1 MRKLLWFTVGFA
13 IGCGLCA
20 TLFWQQNLTPLFV
33 YAFLSGVLCFVLKFR
48 NDLFRV
54 PAAIFLGM
62 FLSFGWFSLYQTIYL
77 QPIQKLDGQTVS
89 LSVTAT
95 DYTEKTDYGFSV
107 EGFTL
112 LEGKPYHLRVFQKD
126 DTALTPGDV
135 LEGEFRLRLTTPE
148 GKKESTYYQGKGLFV
163 LATQKSDTVCS
174 MSVRSALWFLPA
186 RVANAVKDRIATFF
200 PKDVAPFA
208 KALLLGDTSD
218 LSYSVDTS
226 LKVSGIRHVVAV
238 SGLHVSI
245 LYGLIYLLFRTRRWL
260 TFLISVPVLLFF
272 AAVTGFSASVTRACL
287 MTGLMSL
294 GAAIT
299 DEYDGL
305 TSLSCAGLI
314 MLLLNPFVLFSV
326 SFQLSVA
333 SVAGILLFASNLNQW
348 IQSRFPEAKRKSF
361 LRKLQS
367 WFAGSVSVSVSAY
380 VFSVPLSAWY
390 FGSVSLIG
398 IVTNLLT
405 IWVIGFLFYGIAA
418 VSVLGSILPS
428 LCRFLGWLL
437 SWPIRFVLLTAGGLS
452 RIPFAAV
459 YTESSYITAWL
470 VFSYVLLALFL
481 LHGRKH
487 GRYVLSAAAVCLVV
501 AIGASVII
509 PKQDNIR
516 LNVLDVGQGQ
526 AILLQSGNKNFLI
539 DCGGSNAANASDKI
553 AQTLLS
559 QGVFELDGIALTHYD
574 ADHTNAIENLMTR
587 IRVDQFYLPDL
598 EKRALYNRLKS
609 DPSNLITLIDRD
621 VDIPFGNG
629 TLTLLEP
636 GDLKSSNE
644 NCMCVLFESDECVI
658 LITGDRDRA
667 GEGALIKK
675 YDLPDVDVLIAGHH
689 GSKNSTSREL
699 LRSVRPEIVII
710 SVGENNPYGH
720 PTQEVLER
728 LADFGCTVYRTDEQG
743 SVLVRR

>member
-1 MRKLLWFTVGFA
+1 MRKLLWFTIGFA
-13 IGCGLCA
+13 MGCGLCV
-20 TLFWQQNLTPLFV
+20 TLFWQQNLMPLV
-33 YAFLSGVLCFVLKFR
+33 IYAFLSGVLCFVLKFR
-48 NDLFRV
+48 NDLFGIS
-54 PAAIFLGM
+54 AAVFLGM
-62 FLSFGWFSLYQTIYL
+62 FLSVGWFSQYQRIYL

-107 EGFTL
+107 EGFAL
-112 LEGKPYHLRVFQKD
+112 LEGKPYHLRVFQRD
-126 DTALTPGDV
+126 DTAYSPGDV
-135 LEGEFRLRLTTPE
+135 LEGEFLLRLTTPK
-148 GKKESTYYQGKGLFV
+148 GKKDSTYYQGKGLFV
-163 LATQKSDTVCS
+163 LATQKSDAVCS
-174 MSVRSALWFLPA
+174 ISARSALWFLPA
-186 RVANAVKDRIATFF
+186 RVANAVKARIATFF
-200 PKDVAPFA
+200 PEDTAPFA

-245 LYGLIYLLFRTRRWL
+245 LYGLIYLLFRARRWL

-272 AAVTGFSASVTRACL
+272 AAVTGFSPSVTRACL

-305 TSLSCAGLI
+305 TSLSFAGLI
-314 MLLLNPFVLFSV
+314 MLLLNPFVLLSV

-333 SVAGILLFASNLNQW
+333 SVAGILLFATNLNHW
-348 IQSRFPEAKRKSF
+348 IKSRFPKGKQKRF
-361 LRKLQS
+361 VRNLQN
-367 WFAGSVSVSVSAY
+367 WLAGSISVSVSAY

-398 IVTNLLT
+398 VVTNLLT

-418 VSVLGSILPS
+418 VSVLGSILPA
-428 LCRFLGWLL
+428 LCRFLGWML
-437 SWPIRFVLLTAGGLS
+437 SWPIRYVLFTARALS
-452 RIPFAAV
+452 RIPYAAV
-459 YTESSYITAWL
+459 YTESHYITAWL
-470 VFSYVLLALFL
+470 VLSYVLLVLFL
-481 LHGRKH
+481 LHRRKH
-487 GRYVLSAAAVCLVV
+487 GRYFLSASAVCLVV

-526 AILLQSGNKNFLI
+526 AILLQSGNENFLI

-559 QGVFELDGIALTHYD
+559 QGVFQLDGIALTHYD
-574 ADHTNAIENLMTR
+574 ADHTNAIENLLTR
-587 IRVDQFYLPDL
+587 IRVDQFYLPGL
-598 EKRALYNRLKS
+598 EKHALLNRLKS
-609 DPSNLITLIDRD
+609 DPGNNIFTIDRD
-621 VDIPFGNG
+621 VDIPFGSG
-629 TLTLLEP
+629 KLKLLEP
-636 GDLKSSNE
+636 GDLKSGNE
-644 NCMCVLFESDECVI
+644 NCMCVLFESEECVI

-667 GEGALIKK
+667 GESELITK

-699 LRSVRPEIVII
+699 LQAVLPEIVVI
-710 SVGENNPYGH
+710 SAGKNNPYGH
-720 PTQEVLER
+720 PAQEVLER